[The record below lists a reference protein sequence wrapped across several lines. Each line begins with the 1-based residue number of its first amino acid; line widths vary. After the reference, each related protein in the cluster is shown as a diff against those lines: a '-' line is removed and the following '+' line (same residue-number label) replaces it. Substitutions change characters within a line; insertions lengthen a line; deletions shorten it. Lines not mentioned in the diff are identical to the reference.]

1 MGGTS
6 PAPRRNA
13 SPWKYALLG
22 GLASVP
28 VAAGEYWLS
37 GAGDTFPITF
47 ALVGGVVAGALARR
61 RFAHAGRAG
70 AGAGAV
76 GGLVALGW
84 ILTAL
89 LDTAADFAAAWS
101 TPVAGVLIAVVFGLV
116 VLEMAALVGLIG
128 GAIGGWLTTK
138 LGGRLALAA
147 GN

>member
-1 MGGTS
+1 MNGTGPTPGQDARS
-6 PAPRRNA
+6 
-13 SPWKYALLG
+13 WKYALLG

-47 ALVGGVVAGALARR
+47 ALVGGVVAGVLAERR
-61 RFAHAGRAG
+61 AAHAGRAG

-84 ILTAL
+84 ILPVL

-101 TPVAGVLIAVVFGLV
+101 TPVAGVLIAVVFSLA
-116 VLEMAALVGLIG
+116 VLGMAALVGLIG
-128 GAIGGWLTTK
+128 GSIGGWLTTK
-138 LGGRLALAA
+138 FGGRRALAV

>member
-1 MGGTS
+1 MS
-6 PAPRRNA
+6 DAALPRRSETA
-13 SPWKYALLG
+13 WKYALVG
-22 GLASVP
+22 ALASVP

-47 ALVGGVVAGALARR
+47 ALVGGVVAGVLARR
-61 RFAHAGRAG
+61 RHAHAGRAG

-84 ILTAL
+84 ILPAL

-101 TPVAGVLIAVVFGLV
+101 TPVAGVLIATVFGLV
-116 VLEMAALVGLIG
+116 ILWMAALVGLLG
-128 GAIGGWLTTK
+128 GAIGGWLTSK
-138 LGGRLALAA
+138 LGGRRGIAV

>member
-1 MGGTS
+1 MNRTD
-6 PAPRRNA
+6 PTARRDA
-13 SPWKYALLG
+13 SPWTYALVG
-22 GLASVP
+22 GVASVP

-37 GAGDTFPITF
+37 GAGDTFPITY
-47 ALVGGVVAGALARR
+47 ALIGGVVAGALARR

-70 AGAGAV
+70 AGAGAI

-84 ILTAL
+84 ILPAL

-101 TPVAGVLIAVVFGLV
+101 TPIAGVLIAVLSGLV
-116 VLEMAALVGLIG
+116 VLWISALVGLFG

-138 LGGRLALAA
+138 IGGRRAPVV